1 MKQMEFETYTYA
13 HIIGSLYGQALG
25 DACGMP
31 AYFHPNQ
38 TWEYFDGWLE
48 PLQPAPDD
56 HPLHAGFQA
65 GQVTDDT
72 YLTIALAKAV
82 IAEGQVTA
90 EGAAQAIINWYDQ
103 LDGDNTP
110 AIDPG
115 LRRIVAALKTG
126 TAANVTG
133 LEFSTLLW
141 SMGISP
147 LGLIHAGDPDAAI
160 EDTVTV
166 CVSTGASNVAVSGAC
181 AVAAAVAQ
189 AVLPDTTLEE
199 IVDMAIHG
207 AQLGFRHGTPGLGAS
222 VARKID
228 MAVNWALQADISNRD
243 CLQNF
248 YDFIGSTLCVADV
261 VPCALG
267 VLTMANGNP
276 VDTAIYAANLSGKA
290 DTVGAI
296 AGAIAGAW
304 QTTHVISDEYLDCLR
319 QANPDLGFED
329 LADGL
334 FELAKENYRAMPQV
348 EEDTLTTSFLDELA
362 STQNSPE

>member
-1 MKQMEFETYTYA
+1 
-13 HIIGSLYGQALG
+13 
-25 DACGMP
+25 
-31 AYFHPNQ
+31 
-38 TWEYFDGWLE
+38 
-48 PLQPAPDD
+48 
-56 HPLHAGFQA
+56 
-65 GQVTDDT
+65 
-72 YLTIALAKAV
+72 
-82 IAEGQVTA
+82 
-90 EGAAQAIINWYDQ
+90 
-103 LDGDNTP
+103 
-110 AIDPG
+110 
-115 LRRIVAALKTG
+115 LRRIVTALKAN

-141 SMGISP
+141 SMGIGP
-147 LGLIHAGDPDAAI
+147 VGLIHAGNPEAAI
-160 EDTVTV
+160 EDTITL
-166 CVSTGASNVAVSGAC
+166 CVSTDAGNVAVSGAC
-181 AVAAAVAQ
+181 AVAAAIAQ

-207 AQLGFRHGTPGLGAS
+207 AQLGLRHGMPGLGAS

-248 YDFIGSTLCVADV
+248 HDLIGSTLCVADV

-304 QTTHVISDEYLDCLR
+304 QTIHVISDEYLDTLR
-319 QANPDLGFED
+319 QANPNLGFED
-329 LADGL
+329 LAEGL
-334 FELAKENYRAMPQV
+334 FELAKENYHAMPQD
-348 EEDTLTTSFLDELA
+348 EEDTLTASFLDELA
-362 STQNSPE
+362 STQNSSE